1 MRSKKRKHRCVLC
14 SIRRRK
20 APLRRNKERKTLK
33 EEIGEWR
40 KTKKEKR
47 ERRTWRKKEKKW
59 RNKERKRKR
68 KNVGKERRSFLTG
81 SLKIKKKER
90 RGSVDPT

>member
-1 MRSKKRKHRCVLC
+1 MEKNEKKKRE
-14 SIRRRK
+14 K
-20 APLRRNKERKTLK
+20 AEP
-33 EEIGEWR
+33 G
-40 KTKKEKR
+40 
-47 ERRTWRKKEKKW
+47 
-59 RNKERKRKR
+59 ERKRKSGEIKRERER